1 MMERNRQWWIVGAF
15 VFVLGGMIAA
25 GWVAR
30 DRFLPVEVG
39 TRAPN
44 FVATDLEG
52 RPVALGELSDQV
64 VLLNIWATW
73 CPPCR
78 EEMPSMQRLAER
90 FQDQDFRVVAV
101 SVDASPGSTL
111 LPGAPAGG
119 DVDAFVRQLGL
130 TFDIW
135 LDPAG
140 GVRRTYRATGLPES
154 FLIDRNGYIVK
165 KVIGATDWDSEA
177 NRDLIRLL
185 LEN

>member
-1 MMERNRQWWIVGAF
+1 MMDRTRQWWVVGAF
-15 VFVLGGMIAA
+15 VLVLGGMIAA
-25 GWVAR
+25 GWLAR

-44 FVATDLEG
+44 VVATDLDG
-52 RPVALGELSDQV
+52 NPVALGELANKV
-64 VLLNIWATW
+64 ILLNIWATW

-78 EEMPSMQRLAER
+78 EEMPSMQRLSER
-90 FQDQDFRVVAV
+90 FEDQDFRVVAI
-101 SVDASPGSTL
+101 SVDAPSGATL
-111 LPGAPAGG
+111 LAGSPPGG
-119 DVDAFVRQLGL
+119 DVVSFSDQLGL

-140 GVRRTYRATGLPES
+140 AVRRTYRATGLPES